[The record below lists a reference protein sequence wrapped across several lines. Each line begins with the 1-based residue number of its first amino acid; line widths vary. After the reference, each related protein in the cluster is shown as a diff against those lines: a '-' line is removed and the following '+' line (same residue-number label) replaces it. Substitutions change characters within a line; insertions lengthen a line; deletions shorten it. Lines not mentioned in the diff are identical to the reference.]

1 MFNSS
6 EFKPANKNQQ
16 NSSEHRFLCHAYVI
30 SVFSGNI
37 LIISTFELM
46 MKIHGDSTNPQLGHT
61 IAWHRLMASQS
72 AMGTAVEAPM
82 SQAQL

>member
-1 MFNSS
+1 MNTDS
-6 EFKPANKNQQ
+6 
-16 NSSEHRFLCHAYVI
+16 YVI
-30 SVFSGNI
+30 SVFSGNL

-46 MKIHGDSTNPQLGHT
+46 MKIHGDSTNPQLGDT